1 MTTATASP
9 AAVSTQAPK
18 QRRGTELAL
27 LVFAYAIA
35 LGAFAQVDLVL
46 LDQLSTDFTTFA
58 IAFGSGLLVA
68 HFSLRWLAPYADPIL
83 LPTVSL
89 LNGLGLA
96 MIHRLDLAE
105 DLTPTDPDYVAQL
118 GWFVL
123 GIGLFV
129 AVLFLVRD
137 HRVLQRYTY
146 TAMLV
151 GLLLLVLPLL
161 PFIGTEINGARIWIQ
176 LESGFTHRSASSRQR
191 SPRSC

>member
-1 MTTATASP
+1 MNRAT
-9 AAVSTQAPK
+9 
-18 QRRGTELAL
+18 
-27 LVFAYAIA
+27 
-35 LGAFAQVDLVL
+35 
-46 LDQLSTDFTTFA
+46 
-58 IAFGSGLLVA
+58 
-68 HFSLRWLAPYADPIL
+68 PIL

-105 DLTPTDPDYVAQL
+105 DLTPSAPDYVAQL

-151 GLLLLVLPLL
+151 GLLLFEDRDL
-161 PFIGTEINGARIWIQ
+161 A
-176 LESGFTHRSASSRQR
+176 
-191 SPRSC
+191 